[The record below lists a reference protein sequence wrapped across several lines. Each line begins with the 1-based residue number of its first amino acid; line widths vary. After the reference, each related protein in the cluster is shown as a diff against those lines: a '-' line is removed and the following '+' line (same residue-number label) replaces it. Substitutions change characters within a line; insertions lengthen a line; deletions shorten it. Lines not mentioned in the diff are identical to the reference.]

1 MNPSPE
7 IQIKRAC
14 WHDYKTQGYYMLTFT
29 AENRKECPFGIVIGD
44 SEDTASVSLTPLGKC
59 LEEEIDKTAD
69 FHPEIEIIDY
79 VVMPD
84 HCHVLLHVKEDMKKH
99 LGNTV
104 RAIKSVVTKNYL
116 QALDAKEGGYHMLN
130 RDLSKGKNY
139 KRASDFAMGARH
151 TDSYPASNADG
162 ASVGNSESVASVPV
176 ILVPPLF
183 AQGYH
188 DRIVTHYGQ
197 IATLRK
203 YIRRNAPRLWLKQH
217 ADRALFSVRTIK
229 VPLALPLAQ
238 ELKQQATYWDEH
250 RGKTLSRE
258 AYRHDGTTYA
268 QTYLDLLAK
277 FLLRSSETGN
287 PYLRF
292 RACGNTNLLQSGR
305 PLVRVRISRSVTR
318 EALAAE
324 ISRLLTLC
332 EKEGA
337 ILVSP
342 FISWSEKEV
351 LKALRVNHYPHIIL
365 HGESMS
371 EYFKPSD
378 ASRSVMSQYV
388 PEWYK
393 TAPLVPSSEPAP
405 SDIDCVAEGSL
416 LILAPWHDRPKSEHP
431 TKADC
436 ELMNKVC
443 EIMGRLWW

>member
-14 WHDYKTQGYYMLTFT
+14 WHDYKASGYYMLTFT
-29 AENRKECPFGIVIGD
+29 VENRKECPFGIVTGD
-44 SEDTASVSLTPLGKC
+44 SEDTASVRLTPLGMS
-59 LEEEIDKTAD
+59 LEEEIEKTPR

-84 HCHVLLHVKEDMKKH
+84 HCHVLVHVKEEMKKH

-104 RAIKSVVTKNYL
+104 RAIKSVVTKAYL

-139 KRASDFAMGARH
+139 KRTSDFSMGVRH
-151 TDSYPASNADG
+151 TDFNPDSNAS
-162 ASVGNSESVASVPV
+162 ASSVSNSESVAHTPT
-176 ILVPPLF
+176 ILVSPLF

-188 DRIVTHYGQ
+188 DRIVTRYGQ

-203 YIRRNAPRLWLKQH
+203 YIRRNAPRLWIKQNG
-217 ADRALFSVRTIK
+217 DRALFTVRILK
-229 VPLALPLAQ
+229 QPLALPLAQ
-238 ELKQQATYWDEH
+238 ELKQQAAYWDEH
-250 RGKTLSRE
+250 RGRTLPRQ
-258 AYRHDGTTYA
+258 AYHHDGKVYA
-268 QTYLDLLAK
+268 QTHLDLLAK
-277 FLLRSSETGN
+277 FLLRDRTTGS

-292 RACGNTNLLQSGR
+292 RACGNVSLLQSGR

-318 EALAAE
+318 EALIAE
-324 ISRLLTLC
+324 LSRLLTLC

-351 LKALRVNHYPHIIL
+351 LKALRVNRYPHIIL
-365 HGESMS
+365 HGKSMS

-378 ASRSVMSQYV
+378 ASHNVMSQYV
-388 PEWYK
+388 PEWYRS
-393 TAPLVPSSEPAP
+393 APLISSDEPIP

-443 EIMGRLWW
+443 EVMERIM